1 MLDKDIREVRQIQE
15 MLFEDE
21 EGAVR
26 QRQFR
31 WKNADN
37 AGFSLDDTRNENADA
52 DANEGSGD
60 EENEHL
66 WRKIR
71 YEREQLLLEKGLKG
85 VSINLCLSTAAELS
99 HENDFPFQDA
109 TASPA
114 PLSPAVLN
122 SNTTG
127 GAVRKLTIIT
137 AKKTTVEVKKS
148 SPFLISKTVSTT
160 QKQQAVRGSFLVRDK
175 DTLSKLA
182 GLTKAGDVDGTA
194 GTVSVKSA
202 KGKNFVFATLTEEE
216 HEVSCGRLASITN
229 LYSLSFPLQS
239 QKRKAAD
246 LLNSS
251 NETGINFMKKP
262 RIEPR
267 REKCLIDQLL

>member
-85 VSINLCLSTAAELS
+85 VSLNLYLSTTAE
-99 HENDFPFQDA
+99 HKNDYLHKDA

-122 SNTTG
+122 SNATG

-148 SPFLISKTVSTT
+148 SPFLISKTVSAT

-175 DTLSKLA
+175 DTLNKLA
-182 GLTKAGDVDGTA
+182 GLTKGGAADVDGTA

-216 HEVSCGRLASITN
+216 HEVSRLSD
-229 LYSLSFPLQS
+229 
-239 QKRKAAD
+239 K
-246 LLNSS
+246 
-251 NETGINFMKKP
+251 
-262 RIEPR
+262 
-267 REKCLIDQLL
+267 